1 MRIFFYVLKDY
12 LRYVAGAL
20 VLSLFLFILFD
31 FIHKTT
37 KYFARYKPTAEH
49 VFQYYWFQI
58 PAHLIQA
65 LPIASLLA
73 SVISMVLLA
82 RTNEV
87 TAMRAAGMGPVS
99 VGAPLAFGGIVLG
112 VLGLLTSEF
121 VLPKTASK
129 VHYIQSVKIEGEANS
144 ETSQGVRWARNGS
157 SLFNFGDYD
166 SSTQTLSRVKIVEMQ
181 PSFRPDQIMEAK
193 SAQYL
198 PEGKTWRLENVKTT
212 YFLPA
217 GTVEYVDY
225 KASVN
230 SKLPIEPSKL
240 QKERRMD
247 SELSVRELL
256 DRVSRAEKSG
266 GDSITTKVD
275 LHTKVAYPFA
285 AFVVALIGIKF
296 GYRSERTTETAK
308 GILLALAIGMS
319 YWLILNAMT
328 ALGNRGDVPPVVAAW
343 TANFVIGSIAAIEIW
358 RARKG

>member
-12 LRYVAGAL
+12 LRFVAAAL

-37 KYFARYKPTAEH
+37 KYFARYKPSAEL
-49 VFQYYWFQI
+49 VLQYYWFQI

-87 TAMRAAGMGPVS
+87 TAMRAAGMGPIS
-99 VGAPLAFGGIVLG
+99 VGAPLAVGGLFLG
-112 VLGLLTSEF
+112 VLGLLTSEL
-121 VLPKTASK
+121 VLPKTAAK
-129 VHYIQSVKIEGEANS
+129 VHYIESVKIEGESSS
-144 ETSQGVRWARNGS
+144 EIALGARWVRNES

-166 SSTQTLSRVKIVEMQ
+166 PASQTLTRVKIINMQ
-181 PSFRPDQIMEAK
+181 TGFRPEQVLEAK
-193 SAQYL
+193 SAQYISSSN
-198 PEGKTWRLENVKTT
+198 TWKLSGVKTT
-212 YFLPA
+212 YYRPA
-217 GTVEYVDY
+217 GTVEHVEA
-225 KASVN
+225 KQSMESA
-230 SKLPIEPSKL
+230 LPVEPSKL
-240 QKERRMD
+240 EKERRAD
-247 SELSVRELL
+247 SELSVRELRE
-256 DRVSRAEKSG
+256 RVRRGERSG
-266 GDSITTKVD
+266 ADTVTTKVD
-275 LHTKVAYPFA
+275 LQTKIAYPFA

-328 ALGNRGDVPPVVAAW
+328 ALGKRGDVPPLIAAW
-343 TANFVIGSIAAIEIW
+343 TANIVIAVIAGVEVW